1 MNLDE
6 IHIGSERGEIHTLTD
21 DEKLV
26 SVERFDTY
34 EALKRKFKT
43 RERMAK
49 VTGKKYIVEVKF
61 YE

>member
-6 IHIGSERGEIHTLTD
+6 IHISSERGEIHTLTE

-34 EALKRKFKT
+34 EMLKRKFKS
-43 RERMAK
+43 RERMSK